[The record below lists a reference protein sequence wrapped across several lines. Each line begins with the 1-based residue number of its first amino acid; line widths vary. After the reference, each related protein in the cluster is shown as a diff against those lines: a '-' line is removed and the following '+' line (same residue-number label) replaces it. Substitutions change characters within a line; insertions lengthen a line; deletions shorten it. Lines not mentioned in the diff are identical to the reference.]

1 MPSAKSI
8 SVAPSAITR
17 AFCARPASLP
27 GANNIHSAAAGGT
40 ASRTERIGKPSAF
53 ISLSYHRPGCG
64 SGNAKQHH
72 QRIGIDIAGL
82 EPPGRDAAARH
93 HGGHAVG
100 AEAVDRADVALLP
113 EEPADSE
120 RRTHEDR
127 KSPRLNSKSPMRI
140 SYACFC
146 LNKH

>member
-1 MPSAKSI
+1 M
-8 SVAPSAITR
+8 
-17 AFCARPASLP
+17 
-27 GANNIHSAAAGGT
+27 
-40 ASRTERIGKPSAF
+40 TERIGKPSAL

-113 EEPADSE
+113 EEPADRE
-120 RRTHEDR
+120 RRTHEQHVVQLVEIR
-127 KSPRLNSKSPMRI
+127 SEEHTSELQSLMRI
-140 SYACFC
+140 SYAVFC
-146 LNKH
+146 LKKKK